1 MSTTTTLGP
10 RLGYAARSELAR
22 HRLDN
27 GLRVLIATD
36 PALGAV
42 GVCVDYNVGYRSE
55 PSDRTGFAHLFE
67 HLMFQGSGSVGKL
80 EHANAVQ
87 ESGGSFN
94 GTTHRDHTSYYEIVP
109 REALD
114 RMLFLE
120 ADRMA
125 SVAITEEN
133 LANQVAVVKE
143 EIRSNLLNRPYAG
156 LPSID
161 LPPVLFDR
169 FENAHNG
176 YGDFQ
181 HLEQVTTTDCAAFF
195 ADYYSPGNALLTI
208 CGDVDPERTLA
219 SVRRYFDAVPSRAT
233 PPRPSLAEP
242 LLTGNRVQVRRD
254 PIVPLPAFCS
264 GRRVPDPR
272 TEFDAYLHTVVAAM
286 VLGDGPTS
294 RLTRRLVRDTGMATH
309 AGAAVGMT
317 SKPFEARDPD
327 AFVATV
333 FHPPGQAADALL
345 AAVSEELERLAVDGA
360 TAAELARAKARY
372 ASTVHRGMGSAAGR
386 SRALGAFELLYGRAE
401 SALQLAEHIN
411 AVSEQDVKQAA
422 AALSAQSSATLLLVP
437 GRGAA

>member
-1 MSTTTTLGP
+1 MTTTTLGP
-10 RLGYAARSELAR
+10 RLGYAATSELVR

-27 GLRVLIATD
+27 GLQVLIATD

-80 EHANAVQ
+80 EHATVVQ
-87 ESGGSFN
+87 ESGGTFN
-94 GTTHRDHTSYYEIVP
+94 GTTHRDHTSYYEIAP
-109 REALD
+109 PEALD

-125 SVAITEEN
+125 GVAITEEN

-143 EIRSNLLNRPYAG
+143 EIRGKLLNRPYAG
-156 LPSID
+156 LPWID

-176 YGDFQ
+176 YGDFE
-181 HLEQVTTTDCAAFF
+181 HLEQVTTTDCEAFF

-208 CGDVDPERTLA
+208 CGDLDPERTLA
-219 SVRRYFDAVPSRAT
+219 SVRRYFDVVPARAT
-233 PPRPSLAEP
+233 PARTVLAEP
-242 LLTGNRVQVRRD
+242 LLAGSRVQVRHD
-254 PIVPLPAFCS
+254 PIVPLPALCS
-264 GRRVPDPR
+264 GRRVPDPKA
-272 TEFDAYLHTVVAAM
+272 EFDAYLHTVVAAM

-294 RLTRRLVRDTGMATH
+294 RLARRLVRDTGMATH

-317 SKPFEARDPD
+317 GKPFEARDPD
-327 AFVATV
+327 ALVVTV
-333 FHPPGQAADALL
+333 FHRPGQAADALL
-345 AAVSEELERLAVDGA
+345 ATVSEELERLAVDGA
-360 TAAELARAKARY
+360 TDTELARAKARY
-372 ASTVHRGMGSAAGR
+372 TSTVHRGMGSASGR
-386 SRALGAFELLYGRAE
+386 SRVLGAFELLYGRAE

-411 AVSEQDVKQAA
+411 SVSEQDVKQAA
-422 AALSAQSSATLLLVP
+422 AMLNAQPSATLLLVP

>member
-1 MSTTTTLGP
+1 LTTTALGP
-10 RLGYAARSELAR
+10 RLGYAATSELER

-27 GLRVLIATD
+27 GLQVLIATD

-55 PSDRTGFAHLFE
+55 PSARTGFAHLFE

-80 EHANAVQ
+80 EHAKAVQ

-109 REALD
+109 PEALD

-120 ADRMA
+120 ADRMD

-143 EIRSNLLNRPYAG
+143 EIRSRLLNRPYAG
-156 LPSID
+156 LPWID

-176 YGDFQ
+176 YGDFE
-181 HLEQVTTTDCAAFF
+181 HLEQVTTADCAAFF

-208 CGDVDPERTLA
+208 CGDVDAERTLA
-219 SVRRYFDAVPSRAT
+219 SVQRYFAAVAPRGV
-233 PPRPSLAEP
+233 PPQASLAEP
-242 LLTGNRVQVRRD
+242 SPAGSRVQVTRD
-254 PIVPLPAFCS
+254 PIVPLPALCS

-294 RLTRRLVRDTGMATH
+294 RLTRRLVRDTRMATQ
-309 AGAAVGMT
+309 ASAAVGMT
-317 SKPFEARDPD
+317 GRPFEARDPD

-372 ASTVHRGMGSAAGR
+372 TSTVHRGMGSAGGR
-386 SRALGAFELLYGRAE
+386 SRALGSFELLYGRAE

-411 AVSEQDVKQAA
+411 AVSEQDIQQAA
-422 AALSAQSSATLLLVP
+422 AALSAQPSATLLLIP